1 MIYGV
6 KRKDLKKMR
15 VLLAAADIFVPD
27 MTHLK
32 GADSLGVRCSS
43 EKDCAEQ
50 RKKIPYIRS
59 ETEKKEEA
67 RSSDKKGPRDG
78 TQTHVGM
85 SKRLDLHSKEQEST
99 DHQAALVIGGI
110 DLINTRIWATC
121 KEAKH
126 GDQREKMPEGT
137 AATARAKGGVE
148 GWRT

>member
-1 MIYGV
+1 MKISGGGLRAMRRHGGTAVMIYGV

-59 ETEKKEEA
+59 ETEKMEKPGVWP
-67 RSSDKKGPRDG
+67 KKGAHDG
-78 TQTHVGM
+78 TRTRTHVGM
-85 SKRLDLHSKEQEST
+85 IKRLDLR
-99 DHQAALVIGGI
+99 
-110 DLINTRIWATC
+110 N
-121 KEAKH
+121 
-126 GDQREKMPEGT
+126 
-137 AATARAKGGVE
+137 KGQ
-148 GWRT
+148 T